1 MVKSSGAAAPS
12 SAAPASV
19 PASYEAALSE
29 LESLV
34 QNMERGELSLEL
46 SLASYQRGA
55 ELIKYCQQ
63 ALTVVEAKV
72 KILDGE
78 LMKPFQNHAE

>member
-1 MVKSSGAAAPS
+1 MVKSPRVAAPS
-12 SAAPASV
+12 STAPS
-19 PASYEAALSE
+19 SYEAALAE

-34 QNMERGELSLEL
+34 QNMERGELSLEQ

-55 ELIKYCQQ
+55 ELIKFCQQ